1 MSDSHNGV
9 VRTSSPKRNLQFY
22 GAPVGILMV
31 QRATTDDPFD
41 RFYPPGSVNNASTW
55 SVPVRY
61 KPMLGL
67 TFPMLQVP
75 NNAATESIAV
85 KAAVELAREGAS
97 FITANCGFMVR
108 YQEAVR
114 AAVDIPVCLSPLVL
128 APFLERMLPPTKS
141 VGIITAKAP
150 FTPDLLEAA
159 GILPDCRR
167 VSIVGL
173 EKSPSFASVILNATA
188 NMDVDAVEA
197 ETVRAA
203 LDLQAKRPDIGV
215 FLLECSELPPYAAAV
230 QRATGVPVFDY
241 TSMVEFFV
249 RGVVPRRFYGI
260 T

>member
-1 MSDSHNGV
+1 
-9 VRTSSPKRNLQFY
+9 
-22 GAPVGILMV
+22 
-31 QRATTDDPFD
+31 
-41 RFYPPGSVNNASTW
+41 
-55 SVPVRY
+55 
-61 KPMLGL
+61 
-67 TFPMLQVP
+67 
-75 NNAATESIAV
+75 
-85 KAAVELAREGAS
+85 
-97 FITANCGFMVR
+97 
-108 YQEAVR
+108 
-114 AAVDIPVCLSPLVL
+114 
-128 APFLERMLPPTKS
+128 MLPPTKS